1 MAGKLAWVKPIFRH
15 LYSEPNGCRWQYYFV
30 VKKVDDKVEIYNDY
44 HKHTIIAKEEHLN
57 IEK

>member
-1 MAGKLAWVKPIFRH
+1 MAGKLAWIKPIFRH
-15 LYSEPNGCRWQYYFV
+15 LYSEPNGKWQYYFV
-30 VKKVDDKVEIYNDY
+30 IKKVDDNIEMHNSF